1 MLNLVNS
8 YFILG
13 RHQDA
18 LEKAYEAQ
26 RILQAALP
34 PSHVHVQKVQQ
45 LIRLI
50 EGIFARPVSRR

>member
-8 YFILG
+8 YFNLG

-50 EGIFARPVSRR
+50 EGIFARPASRR